1 MNINNID
8 YLPHWDELL
17 SETELQ
23 RIREENKWN
32 HIQQQQQPKKKRRCF
47 GNRKIQRFRKACRR
61 KGLSDQM
68 IKMLIEMRQPLD
80 RNTHNKNRQ
89 DHAST
94 WNSSHMINISIDKNQ
109 NQPNKCQINRTIPSS
124 TSIQPMKVHRLSKE
138 DWRQSSKLI
147 PNYNRLSPNTF
158 KQLILK
164 HIPTTYHDQIQQ
176 CLAPIK
182 LLKCVRQLAN
192 LWCHFFQLKIEEDY
206 CNYVGNLNTS
216 IMDWLSE
223 DVSKEIIQQHSIDW
237 DCRKTKSN
245 IQYQTTLVQNK
256 LQQTEYNILKH
267 LCQLSSKFDL
277 KSNIHVKHSIDIVFQ
292 AFAIILRN
300 DLNPFHIHFEQ
311 KKLLLHFNFHDAYLV
326 KSFYDS
332 NPTEKQIHHVQQ
344 IWRTKLNSCERLI
357 REKTKRT
364 FQDTTTIVNMNL
376 LSVDNFIPV
385 MFAIIEAR
393 LATIEQRTQV
403 IMEFINTSSH

>member
-1 MNINNID
+1 
-8 YLPHWDELL
+8 
-17 SETELQ
+17 
-23 RIREENKWN
+23 
-32 HIQQQQQPKKKRRCF
+32 
-47 GNRKIQRFRKACRR
+47 
-61 KGLSDQM
+61 
-68 IKMLIEMRQPLD
+68 
-80 RNTHNKNRQ
+80 
-89 DHAST
+89 
-94 WNSSHMINISIDKNQ
+94 
-109 NQPNKCQINRTIPSS
+109 
-124 TSIQPMKVHRLSKE
+124 
-138 DWRQSSKLI
+138 
-147 PNYNRLSPNTF
+147 
-158 KQLILK
+158 
-164 HIPTTYHDQIQQ
+164 
-176 CLAPIK
+176 
-182 LLKCVRQLAN
+182 CVRQLAN

-206 CNYVGNLNTS
+206 WNYVGNLNTS

-223 DVSKEIIQQHSIDW
+223 DVSKEIIQQNSIDW
-237 DCRKTKSN
+237 DRRKTKSN

-256 LQQTEYNILKH
+256 LQQTEYNMLKH

-311 KKLLLHFNFHDAYLV
+311 KKLLLHFNIHDAYLV
-326 KSFYDS
+326 KSFYHL
-332 NPTEKQIHHVQQ
+332 NPTEKQVRISFTRSLVLRKIFLFLLFKIHLVQQ
-344 IWRTKLNSCERLI
+344 IWRRKLNSCERLI

-393 LATIEQRTQV
+393 LATTEQRTQV